1 MTIGGRTGSARAGS
15 NSATTSRG
23 QSSDRATALTALRGL
38 IGALTHSARAIE
50 AHTGITNAQLFLLR
64 QFTSTAP
71 LSVNELAERIHARQN
86 TVSSV
91 LARLTAAGLVEKVRA
106 PDDGRRV
113 ALSLT
118 RAGRRLLARAP
129 ASPTEGLITALDTMP
144 PRQVRQLAR
153 GLRALVTHLRLDV
166 DEAPLLFEG
175 SGRRK

>member
-1 MTIGGRTGSARAGS
+1 M
-15 NSATTSRG
+15 TSRG
-23 QSSDRATALTALRGL
+23 RTSATASRGRSRDRATALTALRGL
-38 IGALTHSARAIE
+38 IGSLTHSARAIE

-64 QFTSTAP
+64 QFTTAAP

-106 PDDGRRV
+106 PDDRRRV

-118 RAGRRLLARAP
+118 PRGRRLLARAP
-129 ASPTEGLITALDTMP
+129 ASPTEGLIASLHAMP
-144 PRQVRQLAR
+144 PREVRRLAV
-153 GLRALVTHLRLDV
+153 GLCALVAQLKLDI

-175 SGRRK
+175 ASPRK